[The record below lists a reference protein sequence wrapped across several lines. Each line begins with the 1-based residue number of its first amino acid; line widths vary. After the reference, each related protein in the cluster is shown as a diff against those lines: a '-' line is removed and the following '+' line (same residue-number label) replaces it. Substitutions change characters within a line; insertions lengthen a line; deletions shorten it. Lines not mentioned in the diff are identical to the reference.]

1 MQSTGHVASID
12 QKISGVSRLLN
23 AKFLVHCGDAAAIFG
38 SACPPA
44 WRRSINV
51 PTMTEMS
58 TELEATNPTGR
69 KGRQARACPA

>member
-44 WRRSINV
+44 WRRSKNV
-51 PTMTEMS
+51 STTTEML
-58 TELEATNPTGR
+58 TVREAANATRR